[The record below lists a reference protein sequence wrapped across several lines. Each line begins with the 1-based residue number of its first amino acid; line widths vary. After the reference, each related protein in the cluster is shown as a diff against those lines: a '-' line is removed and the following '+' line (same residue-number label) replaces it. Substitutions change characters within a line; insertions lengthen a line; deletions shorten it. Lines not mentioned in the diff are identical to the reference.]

1 MNTIVVV
8 ETFLAFIIAV
18 TLHEAAHAA
27 MAALLGDGSP
37 GSAGR
42 LSINPR
48 RQMATIGTIVAITLC
63 FGIPLGGAPVGL
75 GWGKPV
81 ELDTRRMRVG
91 PDAGMFLVALAGPTF
106 SLVMGLLFSIIL
118 RFMPLSAAL
127 FSWVNRCG
135 IGYGSTLQ
143 LCLSHAQPA
152 WELRIEQFLFVL
164 AATNILLALLNLIPL
179 HPLDGY
185 DMLFALL
192 PNGPA
197 VRFRDFQPYMEFT
210 LLVVFF
216 LIPYLLNLVQLDALN
231 PGFWLGQWSMALAAR
246 IAGPAYAPG
255 LGYPSFVYTL

>member
-1 MNTIVVV
+1 
-8 ETFLAFIIAV
+8 
-18 TLHEAAHAA
+18 
-27 MAALLGDGSP
+27 MARLGAL
-37 GSAGR
+37 GR
-42 LSINPR
+42 LSMNPR
-48 RQMATIGTIVAITLC
+48 RQMATMGTIVAITLC

-91 PDAGMFLVALAGPTF
+91 PDMGMFLVALAGPTF

-118 RFMPLSAAL
+118 RFMPWRYSLLSLCEPLRQSATARL
-127 FSWVNRCG
+127 
-135 IGYGSTLQ
+135 LQ

-152 WELRIEQFLFVL
+152 WELRIEQFLFLL

-197 VRFRDFQPYMEFT
+197 VRFRDFQPYMEFRCWYFSSSSPICSNRAT
-210 LLVVFF
+210 
-216 LIPYLLNLVQLDALN
+216 
-231 PGFWLGQWSMALAAR
+231 
-246 IAGPAYAPG
+246 
-255 LGYPSFVYTL
+255 